1 MKHILI
7 SFLLTLRW
15 TYEIVHRNFFYLV
28 VNISLLYT
36 FSTLDSSEK
45 LYPDFKKWSFFL
57 HASFVEMKT
66 ILLSHKQNKHSSGF
80 LIISPFVKIKKK
92 MVSIHSNETMKEM
105 WKQIC
110 SCKSE
115 LFNLKAANHEI
126 YSWQRTWDTH
136 FFSTCLFCDS
146 KIFLVN

>member
-92 MVSIHSNETMKEM
+92 WFQYTQMKQ
-105 WKQIC
+105 WKKC
-110 SCKSE
+110 GSR
-115 LFNLKAANHEI
+115 FAVV
-126 YSWQRTWDTH
+126 R
-136 FFSTCLFCDS
+136 
-146 KIFLVN
+146 VNYLI